1 MNPGKWF
8 RETLANW
15 KRRREEASLLK
26 RYGCV
31 CYCRKCRAIL
41 GDAQTLNESEYQYT
55 CASCDSVSVFN
66 FDIAPMPI
74 LVRFNQET
82 VWQTPLT

>member
-1 MNPGKWF
+1 MNPSKWF
-8 RETLANW
+8 RELLANW
-15 KRRREEASLLK
+15 KRKREEAALLK

-55 CASCDSVSVFN
+55 CGECQCVSVFN

-74 LVRFNQET
+74 LVRFDGEQ
-82 VWQTPLT
+82 VYP